1 MNKRIIRIV
10 AAVAVLLLISYLI
23 ADRAGAFDPA
33 VDPEAANAAPKA
45 MTVNALRTEPR
56 LLLDRVAATGSLM
69 AEESIELMVETP
81 GRIVKIGFE
90 EGQNVAQGALLLK
103 IDDEELQ
110 AQLRKANHQLKLA
123 RTQESRLVK
132 LMKIQAVSQEELD
145 KTITERMAFQA
156 DSALLRAQIN
166 KTEIRAPFSG
176 TIGLRKVS
184 PGQYV
189 TANSPIAALVKT
201 TPLKLEFSIPE
212 KFLARVRIGQEV
224 RFTTTDGT
232 ERKSKIFAIQ
242 PEIDRNTRSAL
253 VRARYANTD
262 GALVPGFFADVEVV
276 LGERPNALSV
286 PTVAIIPELGKVK
299 LLLAKKGVVTPVEV
313 KTGIRTADEVE
324 IIEGLQVGDTVITSG
339 ILQLRPGAPVQLTMS
354 N

>member
-10 AAVAVLLLISYLI
+10 AVVAVLLLISYLI

-33 VDPEAANAAPKA
+33 VDPEAANASPKA
-45 MTVNALRTEPR
+45 MTVNALRAEPR

-156 DSALLRAQIN
+156 DSASAACTDKQDGDPRPVQWNHRTA
-166 KTEIRAPFSG
+166 ESESG
-176 TIGLRKVS
+176 TVCD
-184 PGQYV
+184 GQF
-189 TANSPIAALVKT
+189 AHC
-201 TPLKLEFSIPE
+201 
-212 KFLARVRIGQEV
+212 
-224 RFTTTDGT
+224 RFGEDH
-232 ERKSKIFAIQ
+232 S
-242 PEIDRNTRSAL
+242 
-253 VRARYANTD
+253 
-262 GALVPGFFADVEVV
+262 VEVGV
-276 LGERPNALSV
+276 LHS
-286 PTVAIIPELGKVK
+286 
-299 LLLAKKGVVTPVEV
+299 
-313 KTGIRTADEVE
+313 
-324 IIEGLQVGDTVITSG
+324 
-339 ILQLRPGAPVQLTMS
+339 
-354 N
+354 

>member
-1 MNKRIIRIV
+1 
-10 AAVAVLLLISYLI
+10 
-23 ADRAGAFDPA
+23 
-33 VDPEAANAAPKA
+33 
-45 MTVNALRTEPR
+45 
-56 LLLDRVAATGSLM
+56 
-69 AEESIELMVETP
+69 
-81 GRIVKIGFE
+81 
-90 EGQNVAQGALLLK
+90 
-103 IDDEELQ
+103 
-110 AQLRKANHQLKLA
+110 
-123 RTQESRLVK
+123 
-132 LMKIQAVSQEELD
+132 
-145 KTITERMAFQA
+145 
-156 DSALLRAQIN
+156 
-166 KTEIRAPFSG
+166 
-176 TIGLRKVS
+176 
-184 PGQYV
+184 
-189 TANSPIAALVKT
+189 LVKT

-212 KFLARVRIGQEV
+212 KFLSRVRIGQEV

-324 IIEGLQVGDTVITSG
+324 IIEGLQAGDTVITSG